1 MKLNLAK
8 SEILTY
14 VTIVKEKSEMYNKE
28 LFQKV
33 VKCCGMSGP
42 KPVTDEGIKEAQEQ
56 LGVRFPSDYISF
68 IKKYGEVGIPGAYIF
83 GINGDYYTVAECTK
97 QFREQFHIPKEYVVV
112 TKRSDRKRAWL
123 ICLDTSRMQ
132 DGLCPAVLFDR
143 KTSEITEYTKS
154 FDEVVDKEMLR
165 LYLTRV
171 KPEEEEQTEK
181 RIFPAGM
188 GYKSVW
194 MVIKGSTQAE
204 IASRLLTEEGNSL
217 EYRAGLEVVK
227 TSEDKA
233 LVTADYEGKNYV
245 ILPLTQEYFDRDWV
259 ERNCADFPECYMFL
273 TERVSE
279 THGFMKAV
287 NGELVRYYLQD
298 EEGIIDIGKPLVEE
312 QMTENV
318 LPHNLE
324 EYRLNL
330 KEKTKTILNEDT
342 IIALALEAGSVEEYP
357 YADVMVGELVK

>member
-1 MKLNLAK
+1 
-8 SEILTY
+8 
-14 VTIVKEKSEMYNKE
+14 MYNKE

-42 KPVTDEGIKEAQEQ
+42 KPVTDEGIEEAQEQ
-56 LGVRFPSDYISF
+56 LGVRFPKDYISF
-68 IKKYGEVGIPGAYIF
+68 IKEYGEAGIPGAYIF
-83 GINGDYYTVAECTK
+83 GINGDYYTVTECTK

-112 TKRSDRKRAWL
+112 KRGSDRKNAWL

-132 DGLCPAVLFDR
+132 EGLCPAVWFNR
-143 KTSEITEYTKS
+143 KTAEITDYAES

-165 LYLTRV
+165 LYFEIV
-171 KPEEEEQTEK
+171 KPEEEELQNDK
-181 RIFPAGM
+181 RILPSGM

-204 IASRLLTEEGNSL
+204 IARRLLKEECNNL
-217 EYRAGLEVVK
+217 EYRAGLEAVK
-227 TSEDKA
+227 TAEEKA

-245 ILPLTQEYFDRDWV
+245 ILPLTQEYFDRDWIA
-259 ERNCADFPECYMFL
+259 RNCADFPECYMFL

-279 THGFMKAV
+279 THGFLKAV

-298 EEGIIDIGKPLVEE
+298 EEGITDIGKPLVEE
-312 QMTENV
+312 QMTETV

-324 EYRLNL
+324 EFRQNL
-330 KEKTKTILNEDT
+330 KEQSKTILNEDT

-357 YADVMVGELVK
+357 YENVLVGEIVK